1 MNIYEHMQEAKQK
14 FKFSNNG
21 VLYIN
26 TFEPKEVPHT
36 KSNKPFSLWKIEEG
50 KRISNKV
57 KAEINKARTH
67 GNRNSSFELRDGILK
82 FVQGKPVPKEEK
94 VEEVEELTEAEK
106 YETMLVG

>member
-26 TFEPKEVPHT
+26 TFEP
-36 KSNKPFSLWKIEEG
+36 NQPFSLWKIEEG

-67 GNRNSSFELRDGILK
+67 GNRNSSFEMKDGILK

-94 VEEVEELTEAEK
+94 SEEVEELTEAEK
-106 YETMLVG
+106 YENMLVG